1 MRRLEC
7 DVVVV
12 GAGPAGSLAARTA
25 AEKGTKV
32 ILLEEHPEV
41 GRPIFCAEGLS
52 LNGIKDAGVKPE
64 PPIVC
69 QEISK
74 ARVYAP
80 DMNFVELTSSD
91 WRGFTLNRDVFDRA
105 LSENAV
111 KAGAELMTSTR
122 VMDVIKDGGTVTG
135 VKAISNGEPL
145 QLLAKIVVGA
155 DGHAS
160 VVRKKAG
167 FRRWFPDVCTCAQ
180 FRLGGLSLD
189 EPEVNDFLLSS
200 EIAPGGY
207 AWVFPKSGEVANVGL
222 GVRRV
227 HTAPPIHYLR
237 KWVSSDPR
245 FKDAEIQLVN
255 GGICPVSGNLDKT
268 VDDGVILCG
277 DAAGQLIPMTGAGIH
292 SGVEA
297 GKMAGDTAARAIQ
310 EGDVSATRLSEYER
324 HFEEYWGKRIK
335 DSRRVLEMLDKFS
348 DENLNTLAKV
358 VTHEDVLNLA
368 NGTAVA
374 RTLTRIVARA
384 PIGIM
389 GLISE
394 YLRG

>member
-25 AEKGTKV
+25 AEKGTHV

-41 GRPIFCAEGLS
+41 GHPVFCAEGLS
-52 LNGIKDAGVKPE
+52 LNGIKDAGVEPE
-64 PPIVC
+64 PPTVC

-122 VMDVIKDGGTVTG
+122 VTDVIKDGGTVTG

-145 QLLAKIVVGA
+145 QVDAKIVIGA

-189 EPEVNDFLLSS
+189 QPEVNDFLLSS

-222 GVRRV
+222 GVRLV

-297 GKMAGDTAARAIQ
+297 GKMAGDTATRAIQ

-389 GLISE
+389 GLISA

>member
-1 MRRLEC
+1 
-7 DVVVV
+7 
-12 GAGPAGSLAARTA
+12 
-25 AEKGTKV
+25 
-32 ILLEEHPEV
+32 
-41 GRPIFCAEGLS
+41 
-52 LNGIKDAGVKPE
+52 
-64 PPIVC
+64 
-69 QEISK
+69 
-74 ARVYAP
+74 
-80 DMNFVELTSSD
+80 MNFVELTSSD

-105 LSENAV
+105 LSDNAV

-122 VMDVIKDGGTVTG
+122 VTDVVRLGDAVAG
-135 VKAISNGEPL
+135 VKAISNEGPL
-145 QLLAKIVVGA
+145 QVDARIVIGA

-189 EPEVNDFLLSS
+189 EPEVNDFLFGS

-222 GVRRV
+222 GVRRI
-227 HTAPPIHYLR
+227 HAAPPIHYLR

-297 GKMAGDTAARAIQ
+297 GKMAGDTAARAVQ
-310 EGDVSATRLSEYER
+310 EGDVSAARLSEYER
-324 HFEEYWGKRIK
+324 HFEEYWGRRIK
-335 DSRRVLEMLDKFS
+335 ESRRVLEMLDKFS
-348 DENLNTLAKV
+348 DENLNTLARV

-368 NGTAVA
+368 NGIAVA
-374 RTLTRIVARA
+374 KTLTSIVARA

-389 GLISE
+389 GLISA

>member
-25 AEKGTKV
+25 AEKGTQV

-41 GRPIFCAEGLS
+41 GRPVFCAEGLS

-122 VMDVIKDGGTVTG
+122 VTDVIKDGGTVTG

-189 EPEVNDFLLSS
+189 EPEVNDFFLSS

-297 GKMAGDTAARAIQ
+297 GKMAGDTAARAVQ

-335 DSRRVLEMLDKFS
+335 DSRRVIEMLDKFS

-358 VTHEDVLNLA
+358 VTHEDVINLA

>member
-25 AEKGTKV
+25 AEKGVQV
-32 ILLEEHPEV
+32 ILLEEHPRV
-41 GRPIFCAEGLS
+41 GHPVYCAEGLS
-52 LNGIKDAGVKPE
+52 LNGIKDAGVEPK

-69 QEISK
+69 QEITK

-80 DMNFVELTSSD
+80 DMNFVELTSSN
-91 WRGFTLNRDVFDRA
+91 WNGFVLNRDVFDRT

-111 KAGAELMTSTR
+111 EAGADLMTSTR
-122 VMDVIKDGGTVTG
+122 VIDVIRNGDAVTG
-135 VKAISNGEPL
+135 VKAVRDGESL
-145 QLLAKIVVGA
+145 HVRAKIVIGA

-160 VVRKKAG
+160 VVRRKAG

-180 FRLGGLSLD
+180 YRLGGLALD
-189 EPEVNDFLLSS
+189 EPDANDFHLGS

-207 AWVFPKSGEVANVGL
+207 AWIFPKSSEVANVGL
-222 GVRRV
+222 GVRRI
-227 HTAPPIHYLR
+227 HTAPPIEYLK

-268 VDDGVILCG
+268 VDNGVILCG

-297 GKMAGDTAARAIQ
+297 GKMAGGTAARAVE
-310 EGDVSATRLSEYER
+310 EGDVSAVRLSEYER
-324 HFEEYWGKRIK
+324 LFEEHWGKRIK
-335 DSRRVLEMLDKFS
+335 DSRRVLAMLDKFS

-389 GLISE
+389 GLISA
-394 YLRG
+394 YIRG

>member
-25 AEKGTKV
+25 AEKGTQV

-41 GRPIFCAEGLS
+41 GRPVFCAEGLS

-122 VMDVIKDGGTVTG
+122 VTDVIKDGGTVTG

-189 EPEVNDFLLSS
+189 EPEVNDFFLSS

-297 GKMAGDTAARAIQ
+297 GKMAGDTAARAVQ

-335 DSRRVLEMLDKFS
+335 DSRRVLEMLDRFS

-368 NGTAVA
+368 NGTAIA

-389 GLISE
+389 GLISA

>member
-25 AEKGTKV
+25 AEKGTRV

-41 GRPIFCAEGLS
+41 GRPVFCAEGLS
-52 LNGIKDAGVKPE
+52 LGGIKDAGVKPE

-122 VMDVIKDGGTVTG
+122 VTDVIKDGGTVTG
-135 VKAISNGEPL
+135 IKAIGNGEPL
-145 QLLAKIVVGA
+145 QLLAKIVIGA

-189 EPEVNDFLLSS
+189 EPEVNDFLLGS

-207 AWVFPKSGEVANVGL
+207 AWVFPKSSEVANVGI

-297 GKMAGDTAARAIQ
+297 GKMAGDTAARAVQ

-389 GLISE
+389 GLISA

>member
-41 GRPIFCAEGLS
+41 GRPVFCAEGLS

-297 GKMAGDTAARAIQ
+297 GKMAGDTAARAVQ

-335 DSRRVLEMLDKFS
+335 DSRRILEMLDKFS

-358 VTHEDVLNLA
+358 VTHEDVINLA

-389 GLISE
+389 GLIST

>member
-7 DVVVV
+7 DIVVV

-25 AEKGTKV
+25 AENGAQV
-32 ILLEEHPEV
+32 ILLEEHLEV
-41 GRPIFCAEGLS
+41 GQPVYCAEGLS
-52 LNGIKDAGVKPE
+52 LNGLKDAGVEPR

-69 QEISK
+69 QEITK

-91 WRGFTLNRDVFDRA
+91 WRGFTLNRDVFDRT

-111 KAGAELMTSTR
+111 RAGAELMTGTR
-122 VMDVIKDGGTVTG
+122 ATGVMRDGDTVTG
-135 VKAISNGEPL
+135 VEAISDGGPL
-145 QLLAKIVVGA
+145 RVKARVVIGA

-160 VVRKKAG
+160 VVRKTAG

-180 FRLGGLSLD
+180 YRLGGLSLD
-189 EPEVNDFLLSS
+189 EPEVNDFLLGSR
-200 EIAPGGY
+200 IAPGGY
-207 AWVFPKSGEVANVGL
+207 AWIFPKSGQVANVGL
-222 GVRRV
+222 GVRRI
-227 HTAPPIHYLR
+227 HAAPPIEYLK

-268 VDDGVILCG
+268 VDNGVILCG
-277 DAAGQLIPMTGAGIH
+277 DAAGQLIPMTGAGVH

-297 GKMAGDTAARAIQ
+297 GKMAGETAARAVE
-310 EGDVSATRLSEYER
+310 EGDVSAVRLSEYER
-324 HFEEYWGKRIK
+324 LFEDYWGKRIR

-374 RTLTRIVARA
+374 RTLARIVARA

-389 GLISE
+389 GLISA

>member
-7 DVVVV
+7 DIVVV

-25 AEKGTKV
+25 AENGAQV
-32 ILLEEHPEV
+32 ILLEEHLEV
-41 GRPIFCAEGLS
+41 GKPVYCAEGLS
-52 LNGIKDAGVKPE
+52 LDGLKDAGVEPR
-64 PPIVC
+64 PPIVS
-69 QEISK
+69 QEITK

-91 WRGFTLNRDVFDRA
+91 WRGFTLNRDVFDRT

-111 KAGAELMTSTR
+111 RAGAELMTGTR
-122 VMDVIKDGGTVTG
+122 ATGVIRDDDTVTG
-135 VKAISNGEPL
+135 VEASNEGEPL
-145 QLLAKIVVGA
+145 RVKARVVIGA

-160 VVRKKAG
+160 VVRRTAG

-180 FRLGGLSLD
+180 YRLGGLSLD
-189 EPEVNDFLLSS
+189 EPEVNDFLLGSR
-200 EIAPGGY
+200 IAPGGY
-207 AWVFPKSGEVANVGL
+207 AWIFPKSGQVANVGL
-222 GVRRV
+222 GVRRI
-227 HTAPPIHYLR
+227 HAAPPIEYLK

-268 VDDGVILCG
+268 VDNGVILCG

-297 GKMAGDTAARAIQ
+297 GKMAGDTASRAVE
-310 EGDVSATRLSEYER
+310 EGDVSAVRLSEYER
-324 HFEEYWGKRIK
+324 RFEDYWGKRIR
-335 DSRRVLEMLDKFS
+335 DSRKVLEMLDKFS
-348 DENLNTLAKV
+348 DNNLNTLAKV
-358 VTHEDVLNLA
+358 ITHEDVLNLA

-389 GLISE
+389 GLISA